1 MQSPVPEHKEAM
13 TCQRRYIYILAKLYS
28 TMNYSTVSCELDVS
42 KSVIQVK
49 TDAMRQ
55 KQTQN
60 KALGQLLDESL

>member
-1 MQSPVPEHKEAM
+1 MLEKI
-13 TCQRRYIYILAKLYS
+13 YIIYILTKLYS
-28 TMNYSTVSCELDVS
+28 TMNCSTVGCELDVS

-60 KALGQLLDESL
+60 KALGQLLHESL

>member
-1 MQSPVPEHKEAM
+1 
-13 TCQRRYIYILAKLYS
+13 
-28 TMNYSTVSCELDVS
+28 MNYSTVGCELDVS